1 MSDQGF
7 PDGEGGGASRPAPRH
22 DVAEEPFRFHARVG
36 RRAVLGEHPPRTA
49 LEAQKLF
56 CYSGEAKGL
65 SKQPVRRHKVS
76 EAVAAAAYVSA

>member
-1 MSDQGF
+1 VNT
-7 PDGEGGGASRPAPRH
+7 RP
-22 DVAEEPFRFHARVG
+22 EP
-36 RRAVLGEHPPRTA
+36 LWK
-49 LEAQKLF
+49 LKKLF